1 MIFTIDSDGGASGDS
16 DDDAFAMGGAAVR
29 FGGAAAAPAP
39 PPVAEAQRDDDAV
52 AGDVA
57 RREAAAAR
65 RQPAVPPAPA
75 GAAGASDETAEVSE
89 RPAAEGVERHRA
101 SKKAAQKPKKLAE
114 PAAAAASTADAAAA
128 DDAQSFEELA
138 GEAAAEGDAR
148 ARWERPTPI
157 QARVIRSASGAD
169 VCASALTGSGK
180 TAAFMLPVL
189 ERLLQLRRGF
199 RTGATRVVVLTPTR
213 ELAAQVEAMSAQ
225 LCQFC
230 EVRLCLVVGGLS
242 AKLQEAELRER
253 PDVVV
258 ATPGRLIDPRNSPS
272 VGLEEVEVLVLDEAD
287 RMLDIG
293 FRDEVEEIVRA
304 CPTKRQTLLFSA
316 TISEEVA
323 ALANVSLNKPVQ
335 LRVDPLFNVNTQLTQ
350 EFVRL
355 KAHKE
360 HEREATLLS
369 LAARTFTSRAIIFVA
384 SKATA
389 HRLKIL
395 FGLAGLRA
403 AELHGNLTQQQR
415 LDALDT
421 FAAADADFLIA
432 TDLAGRGLDI
442 KGVTTVINYELP
454 TEMKTYVHRVGRTA
468 RAGADGRAV
477 SLVAERDRPFLKLVL
492 KHATSAVKTR
502 AVPQESVGY
511 WAGRIAGMEGEVAS
525 VLAEERDEKAL
536 QWRRWRRTRRRI

>member
-1 MIFTIDSDGGASGDS
+1 M
-16 DDDAFAMGGAAVR
+16 
-29 FGGAAAAPAP
+29 
-39 PPVAEAQRDDDAV
+39 
-52 AGDVA
+52 
-57 RREAAAAR
+57 
-65 RQPAVPPAPA
+65 
-75 GAAGASDETAEVSE
+75 
-89 RPAAEGVERHRA
+89 
-101 SKKAAQKPKKLAE
+101 
-114 PAAAAASTADAAAA
+114 
-128 DDAQSFEELA
+128 
-138 GEAAAEGDAR
+138 
-148 ARWERPTPI
+148 
-157 QARVIRSASGAD
+157 
-169 VCASALTGSGK
+169 
-180 TAAFMLPVL
+180 
-189 ERLLQLRRGF
+189 
-199 RTGATRVVVLTPTR
+199 
-213 ELAAQVEAMSAQ
+213 
-225 LCQFC
+225 
-230 EVRLCLVVGGLS
+230 RLCLVVGGLS

-253 PDVVV
+253 ADVVV
-258 ATPGRLIDPRNSPS
+258 ATPGRLVDLMRNSPS

-287 RMLDIG
+287 RRLDIG

-432 TDLAGRGLDI
+432 TDLAGRGL
-442 KGVTTVINYELP
+442 
-454 TEMKTYVHRVGRTA
+454 A
-468 RAGADGRAV
+468 SRA
-477 SLVAERDRPFLKLVL
+477 S
-492 KHATSAVKTR
+492 
-502 AVPQESVGY
+502 
-511 WAGRIAGMEGEVAS
+511 
-525 VLAEERDEKAL
+525 
-536 QWRRWRRTRRRI
+536 RR

>member
-1 MIFTIDSDGGASGDS
+1 M
-16 DDDAFAMGGAAVR
+16 GAA
-29 FGGAAAAPAP
+29 
-39 PPVAEAQRDDDAV
+39 DA
-52 AGDVA
+52 D
-57 RREAAAAR
+57 
-65 RQPAVPPAPA
+65 P
-75 GAAGASDETAEVSE
+75 
-89 RPAAEGVERHRA
+89 
-101 SKKAAQKPKKLAE
+101 
-114 PAAAAASTADAAAA
+114 
-128 DDAQSFEELA
+128 
-138 GEAAAEGDAR
+138 
-148 ARWERPTPI
+148 
-157 QARVIRSASGAD
+157 ARVIPFVLSGAD

-258 ATPGRLIDPRNSPS
+258 ATPGRLIDLMRNSPS

-468 RAGADGRAV
+468 RAGADGGAV

-536 QWRRWRRTRRRI
+536 QWRRWANKASNLIDHREEIMARPPARGSRAKRSARPPRSARATAPTAIDSTEAAAAAAAAAARRRSARPKRRRSRRRRSSAPSTRE